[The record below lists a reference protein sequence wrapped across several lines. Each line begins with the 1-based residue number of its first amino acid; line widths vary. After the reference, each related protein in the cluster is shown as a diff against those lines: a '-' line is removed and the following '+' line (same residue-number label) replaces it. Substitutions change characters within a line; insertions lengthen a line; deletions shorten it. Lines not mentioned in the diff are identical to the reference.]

1 MFYGVLLSNI
11 LKIISPAEKDGR
23 RADVDQLRGVALDEL
38 DLKNAN
44 MVKTSVDHQKNKL
57 DSSTRF
63 GFLLSIRKTYI
74 CLYCVC
80 IYIYIDM

>member
-1 MFYGVLLSNI
+1 MFCGGLLSNI
-11 LKIISPAEKDGR
+11 LKIISPVEKDGR

-38 DLKNAN
+38 DLKNVN

-63 GFLLSIRKTYI
+63 GTLVPIEYT
-74 CLYCVC
+74 
-80 IYIYIDM
+80 